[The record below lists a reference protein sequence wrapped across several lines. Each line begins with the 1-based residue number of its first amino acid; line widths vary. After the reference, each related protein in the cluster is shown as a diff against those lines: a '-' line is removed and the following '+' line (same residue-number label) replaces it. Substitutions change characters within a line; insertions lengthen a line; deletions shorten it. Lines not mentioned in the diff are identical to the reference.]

1 MRNLL
6 LALFITLLS
15 TSFVVPEAQAKR
27 FGGGSS
33 IGKSFFSKKPVASPT
48 KSSGQ
53 SAAKSGTAK
62 KMGMGGLMGG
72 LLAGGMLGAL
82 FFGGA
87 FEGVQMMDILLLALG
102 AFVIFKLFGMMKK
115 SSQVYATPAGP
126 VRMGP
131 QDMNV
136 GGGSAE
142 SSTEIELPQWFD
154 AEQFV
159 KGAKAH
165 FSNLQSAW
173 DAQNWDEISS
183 YTTADVL
190 VELKRERAELNDQL
204 NTEVVSVEAQLVGFK
219 EASGFVVAAIAFSGK
234 IKEDSALVA
243 KEFDETWQLTRDM
256 SVDNADWVIAGIE
269 QNS

>member
-48 KSSGQ
+48 KSAGQ
-53 SAAKSGTAK
+53 SAAKTGTAK
-62 KMGMGGLMGG
+62 KAGMMGLMGG
-72 LLAGGMLGAL
+72 VLAGGMLGAL

-87 FEGVQMMDILLLALG
+87 FEGVQMMDILMLAIAG
-102 AFVIFKLFGMMKK
+102 FVIFKLFGMMKK

-126 VRMGP
+126 VRMNT
-131 QDMNV
+131 QEATAS
-136 GGGSAE
+136 GSDDE
-142 SSTEIELPQWFD
+142 STPMVLPNWFN

-159 KGAKAH
+159 KGAKSH
-165 FSNLQSAW
+165 FGNLQTAW
-173 DAQNWDEISS
+173 DVKDWDEISS
-183 YTTADVL
+183 YTTPELLA
-190 VELKRERAELNDQL
+190 ELKRERAELSDEL
-204 NTEVVSVEAQLVGFK
+204 NTQVVSVEAQLIGFQ
-219 EASGFVVAAIAFSGK
+219 EESGFVVAAISFSGK

-243 KEFDETWQLTRDM
+243 KDFDETWQLTRDM
-256 SVDNADWVIAGIE
+256 SVDNADWVIAVIE
-269 QNS
+269 QN